1 MSVRA
6 LSGMG
11 LRDTG
16 AICGLGARHSRVML
30 KTEKRAAASLAL
42 VYALR
47 MLGLF
52 MILPVFSLH
61 AHEYAGA
68 TPVLIG
74 LAIGVYGLTQGLFQL
89 PFGFL
94 SDRFGRKTVIV
105 GGLLI
110 FCVGSGLAA
119 EAESIAQVIA
129 GRALQ
134 GLGAIAAV
142 VMALAADL
150 TREEV
155 RLRIMAVIGMSIGA
169 SFMLSMVIG
178 PIVAAGYGLRLLF
191 WMTAVLAVLGI
202 LVIVF
207 ITPNPARQTFHRD
220 AQVSLRD
227 IGGVAG
233 DIELLKLGFGVF
245 VLHLVLA
252 ATFVVFPLVLQ
263 QNLQVDEALHWR
275 TYLPVFLLSIFLL
288 VPLVIVAE
296 KYRKSRLVFAS
307 AVVMLALAELGL
319 AWSQTY
325 VAVFSMLV
333 LFFGAFNFLEA
344 IMPATVT
351 RIAPADMKG
360 TAMGLF
366 SSAQFIGAFAG
377 GLLGGILLG
386 TGDHATTFLWLGGI
400 LGVWFLVA
408 LTMKTPRYLASKIVS
423 LRDLDAPG
431 LERFVEQAS
440 KIDGVHEVLVYESDK
455 VAYLKVEK
463 GFDDSELR
471 ALVSH

>member
-1 MSVRA
+1 
-6 LSGMG
+6 
-11 LRDTG
+11 
-16 AICGLGARHSRVML
+16 ML
-30 KTEKRAAASLAL
+30 QTEKRAAVSLAL

-61 AHEYAGA
+61 AQDYTGA

-74 LAIGVYGLTQGLFQL
+74 FAIGIYGLTQGLFQL

-94 SDRFGRKTVIV
+94 SDRFGRKPVIV
-105 GGLLI
+105 AGLVI
-110 FCVGSGLAA
+110 FCIGSMLAA
-119 EAESIAQVIA
+119 EAESIQQIIA

-134 GLGAIAAV
+134 GLGAIAAA

-155 RLRIMAVIGMSIGA
+155 RLRIMAIIGMSIGA
-169 SFMLSMVIG
+169 SFMLSMIIG
-178 PIVAAGYGLRLLF
+178 PTIAAEYGLRLLF
-191 WMTAVLAVLGI
+191 WLIVVLGILGI

-207 ITPNPARQTFHRD
+207 ITPKPPKQSFHRD

-227 IGGVAG
+227 IGKVVA
-233 DIELLKLGFGVF
+233 DTELLKLGFGVF
-245 VLHLVLA
+245 ALHLVLA

-263 QNLQVDEALHWR
+263 QDLQIDEARHWR
-275 TYLPVFLLSIFLL
+275 TYLPVFVLSVFLL
-288 VPLVIVAE
+288 VPMIIVAE
-296 KYRKSRLVFAS
+296 KYRKSHLVFVI

-319 AWSQTY
+319 AWSQSY
-325 VAVFSMLV
+325 LAAFVMLV

-344 IMPATVT
+344 IMPATVA

-377 GLLGGILLG
+377 GVIGGVLLGAGE
-386 TGDHATTFLWLGGI
+386 HATTFLWLAVI
-400 LGVWFLVA
+400 LCAWFLLA
-408 LTMKTPRYLASKIVS
+408 LTMKAPRYLASKIVS
-423 LRDLDAPG
+423 LENLDARQ
-431 LERFVEQAS
+431 LQRFIEQAGNL
-440 KIDGVHEVLVYESDK
+440 DGVHEVSVYESDR

-471 ALVSH
+471 ALVSR

>member
-1 MSVRA
+1 
-6 LSGMG
+6 
-11 LRDTG
+11 
-16 AICGLGARHSRVML
+16 ML
-30 KTEKRAAASLAL
+30 QTEKRAAVSLAL

-61 AHEYAGA
+61 AHDYTGS

-74 LAIGVYGLTQGLFQL
+74 LAIGIYGLTQGLFQL

-94 SDRFGRKTVIV
+94 SDRFGRKRIIV
-105 GGLLI
+105 AGLMI
-110 FCVGSGLAA
+110 FCIGSMLAA
-119 EAESIAQVIA
+119 EAESIQQIIA

-134 GLGAIAAV
+134 GLGAIAAA

-155 RLRIMAVIGMSIGA
+155 RLRIMAIIGMSIGA
-169 SFMLSMVIG
+169 SFMISMIVG
-178 PIVAAGYGLRLLF
+178 PTIAAGYGLRLLF
-191 WMTAVLAVLGI
+191 WFTAVLGI
-202 LVIVF
+202 LGILVVVF
-207 ITPNPARQTFHRD
+207 VTPKPPKQSFHRD

-227 IGGVAG
+227 IGRVVA

-245 VLHLVLA
+245 ALHLVLA

-263 QNLQVDEALHWR
+263 QDLQIEEARHWL
-275 TYLPVFLLSIFLL
+275 TYLPVFVLSVFIL
-288 VPLVIVAE
+288 VPMIIVAE
-296 KYRKSRLVFAS
+296 KYRKSHLVFVL
-307 AVVMLALAELGL
+307 AVVMLAVAELGL

-325 VAVFSMLV
+325 LAAFVMLV

-344 IMPATVT
+344 IMPATVA

-377 GLLGGILLG
+377 GVIGGVLLGAGE
-386 TGDHATTFLWLGGI
+386 HATTFLWLAAVLCG
-400 LGVWFLVA
+400 WFLLA

-423 LRDLDAPG
+423 LENLDAQQ
-431 LERFVEQAS
+431 LQRFVDQAGS
-440 KIDGVHEVLVYESDK
+440 LDGVHEVSVYENDR

-463 GFDDSELR
+463 GFDDSELQ
-471 ALVSH
+471 ALVSR

>member
-1 MSVRA
+1 
-6 LSGMG
+6 
-11 LRDTG
+11 
-16 AICGLGARHSRVML
+16 ML
-30 KTEKRAAASLAL
+30 ETEKRAAFSLAL

-61 AHEYAGA
+61 ANDYTGA

-74 LAIGVYGLTQGLFQL
+74 LAIGIYGLTQGLFQL

-105 GGLLI
+105 TGLLI
-110 FCVGSGLAA
+110 FCAGSIVAA
-119 EAESIAQVIA
+119 EAESVTEVIA

-134 GLGAIAAV
+134 GLGAIAAA

-155 RLRIMAVIGMSIGA
+155 RIRIMAIIGMSIGA
-169 SFMLSMVIG
+169 SFMISMVIG
-178 PIVAAGYGLRLLF
+178 PIIAAEFGLRLLF
-191 WMTAVLAVLGI
+191 WMTAGLAILGI

-207 ITPNPARQTFHRD
+207 VTPKPPSQSFHRD
-220 AQVSLRD
+220 AQLSVQDVGR
-227 IGGVAG
+227 IIG

-263 QNLQVDEALHWR
+263 QSLMIEETLHWR
-275 TYLPVFLLSIFLL
+275 TYLPVFALSVVLLL
-288 VPLVIVAE
+288 PMVIVAE
-296 KYRKSRLVFAS
+296 KFRKSHTVFLV
-307 AVVMLALAELGL
+307 AVSMLVLAEIGL
-319 AWSQTY
+319 ASSSTY
-325 VAVFSMLV
+325 AMAFVMLV

-344 IMPATVT
+344 MLPATVT

-366 SSAQFIGAFAG
+366 SSAQFLGAFAG

-386 TGDHATTFLWLGGI
+386 SGDYSTTFAWLAAI
-400 LGVWFLVA
+400 LCGWFLIA
-408 LTMKTPRYLASKIVS
+408 LTMKTPKYLQSKIVS
-423 LRDLDAPG
+423 LKALEPDELD
-431 LERFVEQAS
+431 RFVEQAS
-440 KIDGVHEVLVYESDK
+440 SIEGVHEVSVYEIDR

-463 GFDDSELR
+463 DFDESELQ
-471 ALVSH
+471 ALIAN

>member
-1 MSVRA
+1 
-6 LSGMG
+6 
-11 LRDTG
+11 
-16 AICGLGARHSRVML
+16 ML
-30 KTEKRAAASLAL
+30 ETEKRAAFSLAL

-61 AHEYAGA
+61 ADDYSGA

-94 SDRFGRKTVIV
+94 SDRFGRKVVIV
-105 GGLLI
+105 TGLLI
-110 FCVGSGLAA
+110 FCAGSIVAA
-119 EAESIAQVIA
+119 EAESITEVIA

-134 GLGAIAAV
+134 GLGAIAAA

-155 RLRIMAVIGMSIGA
+155 RIRIMAIIGMSIGA
-169 SFMLSMVIG
+169 SFMISMVIG
-178 PIVAAGYGLRLLF
+178 PVIAAEFGLRLLF
-191 WMTAVLAVLGI
+191 WMTAGLAILGI

-207 ITPNPARQTFHRD
+207 VTPNPARQEFHRD
-220 AQVSLRD
+220 TQLSIKDVGR
-227 IGGVAG
+227 IIG

-263 QNLQVDEALHWR
+263 QNLMVEETLHWR
-275 TYLPVFLLSIFLL
+275 TYLPVFALSVVLLL
-288 VPLVIVAE
+288 PMVIVAE
-296 KYRKSRLVFAS
+296 KLKKAQLVFLL
-307 AVVMLALAELGL
+307 AVMMLVLAEIGL
-319 AWSQTY
+319 ARSDTY
-325 VAVFSMLV
+325 LAAFTMLV

-344 IMPATVT
+344 MLPATVA

-366 SSAQFIGAFAG
+366 SSAQFIGAFVG
-377 GLLGGILLG
+377 GLLGGVLLATGNYATVFAWLAAILVI
-386 TGDHATTFLWLGGI
+386 WL
-400 LGVWFLVA
+400 LVA
-408 LTMKTPRYLASKIVS
+408 LTMKTPKYLASKIVS
-423 LRDLDAPG
+423 LKDLDQDELAH
-431 LERFVEQAS
+431 FVERAS
-440 KIDGVHEVLVYESDK
+440 SIAGVHEVSVYELDR
-455 VAYLKVEK
+455 VAYLKVDK
-463 GFDDSELR
+463 GFDDTELQ
-471 ALVSH
+471 ALLTSRPVLA

>member
-1 MSVRA
+1 M
-6 LSGMG
+6 
-11 LRDTG
+11 
-16 AICGLGARHSRVML
+16 
-30 KTEKRAAASLAL
+30 SLAL

-61 AHEYAGA
+61 AHEYTGA

-74 LAIGVYGLTQGLFQL
+74 LAIGIYGLTQGLFQL

-94 SDRFGRKTVIV
+94 SDRVGRKTVIIF
-105 GGLLI
+105 GLLI
-110 FCVGSGLAA
+110 FGAGSMLAA
-119 EAESIAQVIA
+119 EAESITQVIA

-134 GLGAIAAV
+134 GLGAIAAA

-155 RLRIMAVIGMSIGA
+155 RLRIMAAIGMSIGA
-169 SFMLSMVIG
+169 SFMLSMIIG
-178 PIVAAGYGLRLLF
+178 PIIAAGFGLRMLF
-191 WMTAVLAVLGI
+191 WITAGLALLGI
-202 LVIVF
+202 LVVAF
-207 ITPNPARQTFHRD
+207 VTPNPPRQSFHRD

-227 IGGVAG
+227 VGRVAG

-252 ATFVVFPLVLQ
+252 ATFVVFPLLLQ

-275 TYLPVFLLSIFLL
+275 TYLPVFVMSIFLL
-288 VPLVIVAE
+288 VPMIIVAE
-296 KYRKSRLVFAS
+296 KYRKSRLVFGL
-307 AVVMLALAELGL
+307 AVVMLALAEFGL
-319 AWSQTY
+319 AWSETY
-325 VAVFSMLV
+325 LAVFLMLV

-344 IMPATVT
+344 MMPASVS

-377 GLLGGILLG
+377 GLLGGFLLG
-386 TGDHATTFLWLGGI
+386 AADYATTFLSLSGI
-400 LGVWFLVA
+400 LAIWLLVA
-408 LTMKTPRYLASKIVS
+408 LTMKAPRYLASKIVS
-423 LRDLDAPG
+423 LKDLNSQE
-431 LERFVEQAS
+431 LERFVEQARN
-440 KIDGVHEVLVYESDK
+440 IEGVHEISVYETDR

>member
-1 MSVRA
+1 
-6 LSGMG
+6 
-11 LRDTG
+11 
-16 AICGLGARHSRVML
+16 ML
-30 KTEKRAAASLAL
+30 KTEKRAAMSLAL

-61 AHEYAGA
+61 AHEYTGA

-74 LAIGVYGLTQGLFQL
+74 LAIGIYGLTQGLFQL

-94 SDRFGRKTVIV
+94 SDRVGRKTVIIF
-105 GGLLI
+105 GLLI
-110 FCVGSGLAA
+110 FGAGSMLAA
-119 EAESIAQVIA
+119 EAESITQVIA

-134 GLGAIAAV
+134 GLGAIAAA

-155 RLRIMAVIGMSIGA
+155 RLRIMAAIGMSIGA
-169 SFMLSMVIG
+169 SFMLSMIIG
-178 PIVAAGYGLRLLF
+178 PIIAAGFGLRMLF
-191 WMTAVLAVLGI
+191 WITAGLALLGI
-202 LVIVF
+202 LVVAF
-207 ITPNPARQTFHRD
+207 VTPNPPRQSFHRD

-227 IGGVAG
+227 VGRVAG

-252 ATFVVFPLVLQ
+252 ATFVVFPLLLQ

-275 TYLPVFLLSIFLL
+275 TYLPVFVMSIFLL
-288 VPLVIVAE
+288 VPMIIVAE
-296 KYRKSRLVFAS
+296 KYRKSRLVFGL
-307 AVVMLALAELGL
+307 AVVMLALAEFGL
-319 AWSQTY
+319 AWSETY
-325 VAVFSMLV
+325 LAVFLMLV

-344 IMPATVT
+344 MMPASVS

-377 GLLGGILLG
+377 GLLGGFLLG
-386 TGDHATTFLWLGGI
+386 AADYATTFLSLSGI
-400 LGVWFLVA
+400 LAIWLLVA
-408 LTMKTPRYLASKIVS
+408 LTMKAPRYLASKIVS
-423 LRDLDAPG
+423 LKNLNSQE
-431 LERFVEQAS
+431 LERFVERARN
-440 KIDGVHEVLVYESDK
+440 IEGVHEISVYETDR

>member
-1 MSVRA
+1 
-6 LSGMG
+6 
-11 LRDTG
+11 
-16 AICGLGARHSRVML
+16 ML
-30 KTEKRAAASLAL
+30 ETEKRAAFSLAL

-61 AHEYAGA
+61 ADDYAGA

-74 LAIGVYGLTQGLFQL
+74 LAIGIYGLTQGLFQL

-105 GGLLI
+105 VGLLI
-110 FCVGSGLAA
+110 FCVGSIVAA
-119 EAESIAQVIA
+119 EAESITEIIA

-134 GLGAIAAV
+134 GLGAIAAA

-155 RLRIMAVIGMSIGA
+155 RIRIMAIIGMSIGA
-169 SFMLSMVIG
+169 SFMISMVIG
-178 PIVAAGYGLRLLF
+178 PVIAAEFGLRILF
-191 WMTAVLAVLGI
+191 WMTAGLAILGI

-207 ITPNPARQTFHRD
+207 VTPKPPSQSFHRD
-220 AQVSLRD
+220 AQLSIQDVGRIIS
-227 IGGVAG
+227 
-233 DIELLKLGFGVF
+233 DIELLKLGLGVF

-263 QNLQVDEALHWR
+263 QSLMIEETLHWR
-275 TYLPVFLLSIFLL
+275 TYLPVFALSVVLLL
-288 VPLVIVAE
+288 PMVIVAE
-296 KYRKSRLVFAS
+296 KFRKSHAVFLV
-307 AVVMLALAELGL
+307 AVSMLVLAEIGL
-319 AWSQTY
+319 ATSSTY
-325 VAVFSMLV
+325 AVAFLMLV

-344 IMPATVT
+344 ILPATVA

-366 SSAQFIGAFAG
+366 SSAQFLGAFAG
-377 GLLGGILLG
+377 GLLGGILLAS
-386 TGDHATTFLWLGGI
+386 GDYATTFAWLAAI
-400 LGVWFLVA
+400 LCGWFLVA
-408 LTMKTPRYLASKIVS
+408 LTMKTPKYLQSKIVS
-423 LRDLDAPG
+423 LKELGPDELD
-431 LERFVEQAS
+431 RFVERAS
-440 KIDGVHEVLVYESDK
+440 GIEGVHEVSVYELDR

-463 GFDDSELR
+463 GFDDSELQ
-471 ALVSH
+471 ALVAR

>member
-1 MSVRA
+1 
-6 LSGMG
+6 
-11 LRDTG
+11 
-16 AICGLGARHSRVML
+16 ML
-30 KTEKRAAASLAL
+30 ETEKRAAFSLAL

-61 AHEYAGA
+61 ADDYSGA

-74 LAIGVYGLTQGLFQL
+74 LAIGIYGLTQGLFQL
-89 PFGFL
+89 PFGYL

-105 GGLLI
+105 TGLLI
-110 FCVGSGLAA
+110 FCAGSIVAA
-119 EAESIAQVIA
+119 EAESITEVIA

-134 GLGAIAAV
+134 GLGAIAAA

-155 RLRIMAVIGMSIGA
+155 RIRIMAIIGMSIGA
-169 SFMLSMVIG
+169 SFMISMVIG
-178 PIVAAGYGLRLLF
+178 PVIAAEFGLRLLF
-191 WMTAVLAVLGI
+191 WMTAGLAILGI

-207 ITPNPARQTFHRD
+207 VTPKPPSQGFHRD
-220 AQVSLRD
+220 AQLSIQDVGR
-227 IGGVAG
+227 IIG
-233 DIELLKLGFGVF
+233 DIELLKLGLGVF

-263 QNLQVDEALHWR
+263 QSLMIEETLHWR
-275 TYLPVFLLSIFLL
+275 TYLPVFALSIVLL
-288 VPLVIVAE
+288 LPMVIVAE
-296 KYRKSRLVFAS
+296 KFRKSHAVFLV
-307 AVVMLALAELGL
+307 AVSMLVLAEIGL
-319 AWSQTY
+319 ASSSTY
-325 VAVFSMLV
+325 FMAFVMLV

-344 IMPATVT
+344 ILPATVA

-366 SSAQFIGAFAG
+366 SSAQFLGAFVG

-386 TGDHATTFLWLGGI
+386 SGDYATTFAWLAAI
-400 LGVWFLVA
+400 LCGWFLVA
-408 LTMKTPRYLASKIVS
+408 LTMKTPKYLQSKIVS
-423 LRDLDAPG
+423 LKELGPEEFD
-431 LERFVEQAS
+431 RFVAQAS
-440 KIDGVHEVLVYESDK
+440 SIEGVHEVSVYEIDR

-463 GFDDSELR
+463 GFDDSKLQ
-471 ALVSH
+471 ALVAR

>member
-1 MSVRA
+1 
-6 LSGMG
+6 
-11 LRDTG
+11 
-16 AICGLGARHSRVML
+16 ML
-30 KTEKRAAASLAL
+30 KTEKRATFSLAL

-61 AHEYAGA
+61 AQDYSGA

-74 LAIGVYGLTQGLFQL
+74 LAIGIYGLTQGLFQL

-94 SDRFGRKTVIV
+94 SDRLGRKTVIV

-110 FCVGSGLAA
+110 FCVGSIVAA
-119 EAESIAQVIA
+119 EAESISQVIA

-134 GLGAIAAV
+134 GLGAIAAA

-155 RLRIMAVIGMSIGA
+155 RLRIMAAIGMSIGVA
-169 SFMLSMVIG
+169 FMLSMVIG
-178 PIVAAGYGLRLLF
+178 PIIAAEFGMRMLF
-191 WMTAVLAVLGI
+191 WMTAGLAVLGI

-207 ITPNPARQTFHRD
+207 ITPQPPSQDFHRD

-227 IGGVAG
+227 VGRVAG
-233 DIELLKLGFGVF
+233 DLELLKLGFGVF

-263 QNLQVDEALHWR
+263 QDLRVDEALHWR
-275 TYLPVFLLSIFLL
+275 TYLPVFVLSIFLL
-288 VPLVIVAE
+288 VPMIIVAE
-296 KYRKSRLVFAS
+296 KMKKSRLVFTI

-319 AWSQTY
+319 ALSGSY
-325 VAVFSMLV
+325 VMVFFMLV

-344 IMPATVT
+344 IMPATVS

-366 SSAQFIGAFAG
+366 SSAQFIGAFCG

-386 TGDHATTFLWLGGI
+386 AGDRGTTFLWLAAI
-400 LGVWFLVA
+400 LGAWFLLA
-408 LTMKTPRYLASKIVS
+408 LTMKTPRYLASKIIS
-423 LRDLDAPG
+423 LRELDATQV
-431 LERFVEQAS
+431 ERFVELARTL
-440 KIDGVHEVLVYESDK
+440 DGVHEISVYESDR

-471 ALVSH
+471 ALTAP